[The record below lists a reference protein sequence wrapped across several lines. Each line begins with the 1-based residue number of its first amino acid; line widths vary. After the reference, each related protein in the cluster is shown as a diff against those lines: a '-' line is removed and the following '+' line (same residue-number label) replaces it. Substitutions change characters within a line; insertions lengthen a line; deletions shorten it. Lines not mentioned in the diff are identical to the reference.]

1 MPFANFPIFAP
12 ARLSQQSYRPNHFRI
27 FIFSHFHIPIRTLP
41 PIFAY
46 TNGEPKPPKQVKY
59 EIGDKIIVLHSE
71 EAGTVVDIINEKMV
85 MIEVRGV
92 RFPAYMDQ
100 IDFPYFTQF
109 SKQHQA
115 ARAAKTT
122 VPKPKM
128 HVDDVKREKGNP
140 KHKVAEGVWL
150 NFVPIF
156 DKDIFDDDVV
166 EKFKLYLINQTDTAL
181 HFSYTLLFGGD
192 SNFELRN
199 TLQPLGDFY
208 LHDVA
213 FEDLNDSPRFDVEF
227 TLVNENKRKAPYYET
242 SLKVKAKQVFKR
254 IEEMKLAQEASFGYL
269 LMDKYPDREVEEPVQ
284 LTNRGNKH
292 FKLYDL
298 SQIRQFME
306 PARTVVDLH
315 IEKLTDNPAV
325 LSNHEKLTLQLKTFE
340 KYYDLAVAN
349 RQPTFIV
356 VHGIGSGKLR
366 DEIHDILRLKR
377 EVKSFVNQYHPSFG
391 YGATEIYF
399 NF

>member
-1 MPFANFPIFAP
+1 
-12 ARLSQQSYRPNHFRI
+12 
-27 FIFSHFHIPIRTLP
+27 
-41 PIFAY
+41 
-46 TNGEPKPPKQVKY
+46 VKY

-71 EAGTVVDIINEKMV
+71 EEGSVIDIINDKMV
-85 MIEVRGV
+85 LIEVRGV

-109 SKQHQA
+109 SKQNK
-115 ARAAKTT
+115 AAKAAAA
-122 VPKPKM
+122 PKPKV

-140 KHKVAEGVWL
+140 RHKVAEGVWL
-150 NFVPIF
+150 SFVPVF
-156 DKDIFDDDVV
+156 DKDVFDDDVV
-166 EKFKLYLINQTDTAL
+166 EKFKLYLINQTNLAL
-181 HFSYTLLFGGD
+181 GFAYQLLFGGET
-192 SNFELRN
+192 NFELRN
-199 TLQPLGDFY
+199 TIQPLGDFY

-213 FEDLNDSPRFDVEF
+213 FEDLNDAPRFDFEF
-227 TLVNENKRKAPYYET
+227 TLVKEDKRKAPYFET

-254 IEEMKLAQEASFGYL
+254 IEEMQLAQEASFSYL
-269 LMDKYPDREVEEPVQ
+269 LMEQYPNREVEEPVQ
-284 LTNRGNKH
+284 LANHGNKH
-292 FKLYDL
+292 FRLYDL
-298 SQIRQFME
+298 SQIRQFLE

-315 IEKLTDNPAV
+315 IEKLTDNPGA
-325 LSNHEKLTLQLKTFE
+325 LANHEKLALQLKTFE
-340 KYYDLAVAN
+340 KFYDLAVAN

-366 DEIHDILRLKR
+366 DEIHDMLRLKR